1 MMRSYFWLRRFA
13 VWSFAM
19 MVVAPLGGC
28 GYQFVGESSLLPK
41 EARTIYVEPF
51 VNRSRD
57 VGLDKELTTA
67 LRGEFYRRGQLK
79 IVDSAEQ
86 ADVIL
91 SGVIRCYSECPGARV
106 LSANSNDEVLQYD
119 SLLIMDVTLRR
130 REPNEILWRGQGVRL
145 NQVYAGSRAAVV
157 TTSSA
162 FQSTTTLNSRDVSQ
176 LTDIQ
181 LTELDRRAVRDRLM
195 EQFAR
200 ELHQRVTEMF

>member
-1 MMRSYFWLRRFA
+1 MMRSYFWLPRFA

-19 MVVAPLGGC
+19 MIVVPLGGC

-67 LRGEFYRRGQLK
+67 LRGEFYRRSQLK
-79 IVDSAEQ
+79 IVESAEE
-86 ADVIL
+86 ADLIL
-91 SGVIRCYSECPGARV
+91 SGVIRS
-106 LSANSNDEVLQYD
+106 LNSTTVSVNDKDEVLQYE
-119 SLLIMDVTLRR
+119 SVLILDVTLRR

-157 TTSSA
+157 TTSSE
-162 FQSTTTLNSRDVSQ
+162 FFTGTLNASDVRQ
-176 LTDIQ
+176 MTDIQ
-181 LTELDRRAVRDRLM
+181 LTEFERRTTGRDRLM

-200 ELHQRVTEMF
+200 ELLQRVTEMF

>member
-1 MMRSYFWLRRFA
+1 MMRSYFWLPRFA

-19 MVVAPLGGC
+19 MIVAPLGGC

-67 LRGEFYRRGQLK
+67 LRGEFYRRSQLK
-79 IVDSAEQ
+79 IVESAEE
-86 ADVIL
+86 ADLIL
-91 SGVIRCYSECPGARV
+91 SGVIRS
-106 LSANSNDEVLQYD
+106 LNSTTVSVNDKDEVLQYE
-119 SLLIMDVTLRR
+119 SVLILDVTLRR

-157 TTSSA
+157 TTSSE
-162 FQSTTTLNSRDVSQ
+162 FLTGTLNASDVRQ
-176 LTDIQ
+176 MTDIQ
-181 LTELDRRAVRDRLM
+181 LTEFERRTAGRDRLM

>member
-1 MMRSYFWLRRFA
+1 MMRSYFWLSRFA
-13 VWSFAM
+13 VWLFAM
-19 MVVAPLGGC
+19 MTVAPLGGC

-79 IVDSAEQ
+79 IVESAEQ
-86 ADVIL
+86 ADLII
-91 SGVIRCYSECPGARV
+91 SGVIRSLDSTVASVNRD
-106 LSANSNDEVLQYD
+106 DEVLQYE

-162 FQSTTTLNSRDVSQ
+162 FRTGTLNSTDVSQ

-181 LTELDRRAVRDRLM
+181 LTELDRRANRDRLM

>member
-1 MMRSYFWLRRFA
+1 MMRSYFWLSRFA
-13 VWSFAM
+13 VWLFAM
-19 MVVAPLGGC
+19 MTVAPLGGC

-57 VGLDKELTTA
+57 VGIEKELTTA

-79 IVDSAEQ
+79 VVESSEQ

-91 SGVIRCYSECPGARV
+91 SGVIRSLDSSVATVNRE
-106 LSANSNDEVLQYD
+106 DEVLQYE
-119 SLLIMDVTLRR
+119 SVLILDVTLRR

-145 NQVYAGSRAAVV
+145 NQVYGGSRSAVV

-162 FQSTTTLNSRDVSQ
+162 FRTGTLNALDVRRM
-176 LTDIQ
+176 TDIQ
-181 LTELDRRAVRDRLM
+181 LTEAERRVVRDQLM
-195 EQFAR
+195 EQFAK
-200 ELHQRVTEMF
+200 ELHQRVMEMF

>member
-1 MMRSYFWLRRFA
+1 MMRSYFWLSRFA
-13 VWSFAM
+13 VWLFAM
-19 MVVAPLGGC
+19 MTVAPLGGC

-51 VNRSRD
+51 VNRSRN

-79 IVDSAEQ
+79 IVESAEQ
-86 ADVIL
+86 ADLIL
-91 SGVIRCYSECPGARV
+91 SGVIRSFVDSTVASV
-106 LSANSNDEVLQYD
+106 NQDDEVLQYE